1 MPRISKEPNLL
12 KKDIM
17 EACVKVFNRKGLKFT
32 MDDVA
37 KECRISK
44 KTLYLIFDDK
54 EELFL
59 AMVGYV
65 FDAIKESEQEV
76 LADDSLPTVEKIRRI
91 LGVMPE
97 SYRDVDFRQLHLL
110 KDKYPTIYR
119 QVEERLESGWEK
131 TIALIE
137 EGIKEGSVKPVP
149 VPLVKMM
156 LEASLEQF
164 FQRDILIR
172 NKLSYTEAL
181 KTVVDILVDGIKM

>member
-1 MPRISKEPNLL
+1 MPRISKEPKQL

-17 EACVKVFNRKGLKFT
+17 EACIKVFNKKGLKFT

-37 KECRISK
+37 KECHISK

-59 AMVGYV
+59 AMVDYV
-65 FDAIKESEQEV
+65 FDAIKESEQQV
-76 LADDSLPTVEKIRRI
+76 LDDASLSTVEKIRRI

-97 SYRDVDFRQLHLL
+97 GYHDVDFRQLYSL

-119 QVEERLESGWEK
+119 QVEERLETGWEK
-131 TIALIE
+131 TIVLIE
-137 EGIKEGSVKPVP
+137 EGVKEGVVKPVS

-181 KTVVDILVDGIKM
+181 KMVVDILVDGISV